1 MMYKKF
7 DPGSEIALWCD
18 GKSDGKKRSSDE
30 GQEAETLLS
39 KREKK
44 ETNIDNI
51 SLELN
56 QFSGLQYKLWARLIE
71 NGQWDNVERP
81 PNMPI
86 FGTTQSKKL

>member
-1 MMYKKF
+1 MYKKF

-18 GKSDGKKRSSDE
+18 GKSDGKKRSSDD

-39 KREKK
+39 KRERK

-51 SLELN
+51 SLELRDKHCN
-56 QFSGLQYKLWARLIE
+56 QFSGPQYKLWARLIE

-81 PNMPI
+81 P
-86 FGTTQSKKL
+86 T